1 MFAAVYSAA
10 RCPLGLARRAA
21 LQCRGMASAATT
33 TSSQQQSTKPKLERS
48 HAPKTMTMYKK
59 PFTPRK
65 QFLFTEYES
74 QFTTSPAVVVVQ
86 HHNLSGSEQLE
97 YRRDLKMN
105 AQGARLMIV
114 RSKMVK
120 AVLRNTR
127 FTNLGS
133 LFTGPT
139 AIVYWREAEAKQD
152 GFDSILA
159 VKQAMDLAKRQ
170 KKIVLM
176 GAKYDETLLNPAMM
190 RDFVNLPHIDQL
202 RAQILGVIQSPAQ
215 QLSSVL
221 QRIPQRLVGVLQ
233 QKVDAEGERKPEQQ

>member
-1 MFAAVYSAA
+1 MFAAVYSAT
-10 RCPLGLARRAA
+10 RRPLGLVRRAA
-21 LQCRGMASAATT
+21 LQCRFMAS
-33 TSSQQQSTKPKLERS
+33 SSPAGNQQAKPPRLERS
-48 HAPKTMTMYKK
+48 HPPKTMTTYKK
-59 PFTPRK
+59 PFTMRK
-65 QFLFTEYES
+65 QFLFSEYEG
-74 QFTTSPAVVVVQ
+74 QFTTSPAILVVQ
-86 HHNLSGSEQLE
+86 HHNLSGAEQLE
-97 YRRDLKMN
+97 FRRDLKLS

-127 FTNLGS
+127 FTNLGC

-139 AIVYWREAEAKQD
+139 AIVYWRNAEQ
-152 GFDSILA
+152 GTEFDSVLA

-170 KKIVLM
+170 RKIVVM

-190 RDFVNLPHIDQL
+190 KDFVNLPHIDQL
-202 RAQILGVIQSPAQ
+202 RAQVLGVIQSPAQ

-233 QKVDAEGERKPEQQ
+233 QK

>member
-10 RCPLGLARRAA
+10 RRPLGLARRAA
-21 LQCRGMASAATT
+21 IQFRGMASTA
-33 TSSQQQSTKPKLERS
+33 SSGQQPKLERS
-48 HAPKTMTMYKK
+48 HAPKAMTMYKK
-59 PFTPRK
+59 PFTQRK
-65 QFLFTEYES
+65 QFLFSEYEG
-74 QFTTSPAVVVVQ
+74 QFTTSPAIVVVQ

-97 YRRDLKMN
+97 YRRDLKLN

-114 RSKMVK
+114 RSKMIK

-127 FTNLGS
+127 FANMGS

-139 AIVYWREAEAKQD
+139 AIVYWRDAEAGVE

-159 VKQAMDLAKRQ
+159 VKQTMDLAKKQ
-170 KKIVLM
+170 KKVILM
-176 GAKYDETLLNPAMM
+176 GAKYGETLLNPGMM

-202 RAQILGVIQSPAQ
+202 RAQVLGVIQSPAQ

-233 QKVDAEGERKPEQQ
+233 QKVDAEGEGKPEEQQNQQ

>member
-10 RCPLGLARRAA
+10 RCQLGAARRAA
-21 LQCRGMASAATT
+21 LQFRGMASAA
-33 TSSQQQSTKPKLERS
+33 SSKQPKLERS
-48 HAPKTMTMYKK
+48 RAPKTLTMYKK
-59 PFTPRK
+59 PFTQRK
-65 QFLFTEYES
+65 QFLFSEYEG
-74 QFTTSPAVVVVQ
+74 QFTTSPAVLVIQ
-86 HHNLSGSEQLE
+86 HHNLSGAEQLE
-97 YRRDLKMN
+97 YRRDLKLS

-139 AIVYWREAEAKQD
+139 AIVYWRESEAGAKD
-152 GFDSILA
+152 FDSMLA
-159 VKQAMDLAKRQ
+159 VKQAMDLANKQ
-170 KKIVLM
+170 KKVILM
-176 GAKYDETLLNPAMM
+176 GAKYGETLLNPDMM
-190 RDFVNLPHIDQL
+190 KGFVNLPHIDQL
-202 RAQILGVIQSPAQ
+202 RAQVLGVVQSPAQ

-233 QKVDAEGERKPEQQ
+233 QKVAAEGEGKPEEQQ